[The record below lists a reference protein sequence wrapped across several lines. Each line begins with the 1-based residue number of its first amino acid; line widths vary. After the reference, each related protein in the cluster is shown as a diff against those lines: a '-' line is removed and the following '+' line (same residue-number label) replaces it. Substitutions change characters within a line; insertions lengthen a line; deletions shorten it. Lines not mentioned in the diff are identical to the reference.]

1 MRDDIR
7 DLLNCELRKLNEATY
22 SCNVYTIAIKSDNDY
37 IDLDLV
43 KVEDYNEVVKLY
55 NSLIKDLNEEDL
67 TNNYRDAIRYM
78 NKRFFKYQ

>member
-1 MRDDIR
+1 MRDDIQ

-22 SCNVYTIAIKSDNDY
+22 ACNVYTIAIKSDNDK

-43 KVEDYNEVVKLY
+43 KVEDYNKVVKLY

-67 TNNYRDAIRYM
+67 SNNYRDAIRLI
-78 NKRFFKYQ
+78 NKRFFKY